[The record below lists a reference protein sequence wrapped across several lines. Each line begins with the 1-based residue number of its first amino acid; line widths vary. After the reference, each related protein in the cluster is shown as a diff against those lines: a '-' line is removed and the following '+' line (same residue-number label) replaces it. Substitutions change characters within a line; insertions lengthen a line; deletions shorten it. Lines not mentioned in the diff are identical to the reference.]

1 LLTIGSD
8 TILTSFPSGSYSA
21 PPTDVQDLYQS
32 IIESLARDPKEMK
45 SVADMYLF
53 LTRKVVGYM
62 FSQANRNLVDLVEI
76 YRWVTSKKVNA
87 TGFMSCK
94 TLQCRLI
101 AVTGCYSDILFSGVS
116 TRLR

>member
-1 LLTIGSD
+1 
-8 TILTSFPSGSYSA
+8 
-21 PPTDVQDLYQS
+21 
-32 IIESLARDPKEMK
+32 MK